1 LNQILS
7 FFGVVADKYLF
18 IYPAP
23 MQEYYSGSGFLNIAS
38 AGTMFV
44 GVIRQGSGSGSDFSQ
59 LFVKSL
65 EEPEPFF
72 IEEPEP

>member
-1 LNQILS
+1 
-7 FFGVVADKYLF
+7 
-18 IYPAP
+18 
-23 MQEYYSGSGFLNIAS
+23 MQEYYSGSGFLNLAS